1 MESTIIKKKYDVVV
15 VGGGISGICAALAS
29 ARQGV
34 KTAIVQNRPVFGGNA
49 SSEVRMHICG
59 ACVGGKYEEARE
71 TGIVE
76 EILLDNRLIN
86 PQDSFSVFDVVL
98 WEKITFQE
106 NLDSYLNTH
115 MYEVITKNQTI
126 KEIICT
132 QLGSETSIHL
142 QGEYYIDATGD
153 GTLGAYAG
161 AEFMLGREDN
171 KTYNESH
178 APKKRDLTTMGNTIM
193 FLTKDLGKSVS
204 FTKPFWAYEL
214 SESDLTSR
222 NHDMIKGGYWWIEYG
237 GEKLSTITDNEK
249 IRDELL
255 KWAYGVWDHIKN
267 KGDHG
272 AENFALDWVCVV
284 PGKRESRRLLGDY
297 VLNEND
303 VYGLKVFDDAIAY
316 GGWPMDMHIPGGI
329 SRGKLEPS
337 EFIHLDG
344 QFSIPYSTIYS
355 KNIKNLF
362 LGGRA
367 SSNSRMAFGATRVMA
382 TCGVIGQATGTAAAL
397 AIKHK
402 CSPRDLSSSIDIL
415 QQQLAK
421 DDCYIMGYRYHDKLD
436 LSRNALITCSSN
448 EEMIS
453 QLINGLTRNVGNEKS
468 YWQSEK
474 NKNEWLS
481 FSFDEPKKIEEII
494 LRFDSNLSNEVRI
507 TMSYNCTLH
516 QLPGIPREITSD
528 YELLFKLNN
537 KVVHNITIKN
547 NHLRFIKHQING
559 ILADKVELLF
569 NKTNGAK
576 CFTIYD
582 INIIEGE

>member
-15 VGGGISGICAALAS
+15 VGGGISGVCAALAS

-59 ACVGGKYEEARE
+59 ACVGGKYKEARE

-98 WEKITFQE
+98 WEKVKFQE
-106 NLDSYLNTH
+106 NLDSFLNTH
-115 MYEVITKNQTI
+115 MYEVITKDQTI

-132 QLGSETSIHL
+132 QLGSETCIHL
-142 QGEYYIDATGD
+142 QGKYFIDATGD

-161 AEFMLGREDN
+161 AEFMLGRED
-171 KTYNESH
+171 KHTFNEKH
-178 APKKRDLTTMGNTIM
+178 APLKSDLTTMGNTIM
-193 FLTKDLGKSVS
+193 FITKDLGKNVS

-214 SESDLTSR
+214 TERDLIYR

-237 GEKLSTITDNEK
+237 GEKLSTISDNEE

-272 AENFALDWVCVV
+272 AGNFALDWVCVV

-303 VYGLKVFDDAIAY
+303 VKKLRIFDDAIAY

-329 SRGKLEPS
+329 ASSGFEPTKY
-337 EFIHLDG
+337 INLDG
-344 QFSIPYSTIYS
+344 QFSIPYGTIYS

-367 SSNSRMAFGATRVMA
+367 SSNSRMAFGSTRVMA
-382 TCGVIGQATGTAAAL
+382 TCGIIGQATGTAAAL
-397 AIKHK
+397 ATKIK
-402 CSPRDLSSSIDIL
+402 CSPRELSDSIEIL
-415 QQQLAK
+415 QHQLAK
-421 DDCYIMGYRYHDKLD
+421 DDCYIMGYRYHDLKD

-448 EEMIS
+448 EQMIP
-453 QLINGLTRNVGNEKS
+453 QLINGLTRNVGLEKS

-474 NKNEWLS
+474 ESNEWLS
-481 FSFDEPKKIEEII
+481 FSFGEPKKIEEVL
-494 LRFDSNLSNEVRI
+494 LRFDSNLSNEFRI
-507 TMSYNCTLH
+507 SMSFNCTLH
-516 QLPGIPREITSD
+516 QWPGIPREITSD

-537 KVVHNITIKN
+537 KVVFNIDITKN
-547 NHLRFIKHQING
+547 HKRFIKHEING
-559 ILADKVELLF
+559 ILADQVELKF
-569 NKTNGAK
+569 KKTNGSSN
-576 CFTIYD
+576 FTIYD
-582 INIIEGE
+582 VNIIEGD